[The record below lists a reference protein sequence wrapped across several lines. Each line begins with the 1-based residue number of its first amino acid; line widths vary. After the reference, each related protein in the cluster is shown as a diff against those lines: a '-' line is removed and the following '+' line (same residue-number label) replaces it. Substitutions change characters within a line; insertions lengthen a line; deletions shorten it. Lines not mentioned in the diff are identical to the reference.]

1 MAAPSPRKPHRTKGR
16 HRKPSK
22 FDASNCAHWLGV
34 GAVGFGLAAAV
45 AGGQATASATTDGS
59 SNAGPAR
66 ANSQDSP
73 RSAPG
78 STHGKAGSKRQPA
91 SNVSTPTGGD
101 TTVPPATVRP
111 GKRTTA
117 AVVPAVVAAPVS
129 KPVAIRIA
137 LPPPDAL
144 KAVQGA
150 IADAISQMQRNL
162 SDAGAEVLRSSARIG
177 DHIRDEITSL
187 TGEFAKLVPAASSAA
202 TPAAAKTATASDAP
216 VGSPAHFV
224 ATIQAILSQLVGWP
238 EPPNFTFTTPA
249 NYTLEQALDAHSLT
263 IDFFYDHP
271 TPATRW
277 MSDLMRLVHL
287 FLQPI
292 DPAYTFSDGLNVLG
306 SLLNRLVP
314 PYKIKDPQSA
324 TLTKAQ
330 VAAAAVGA
338 LVKVLDELLAGD
350 FNPEH
355 WRDAATE
362 GGTLGATDP
371 GAVLNMT
378 FNTSATPNLFSLMCY
393 TALVAVYDRYKWVA
407 LDHLP
412 VATPGQTGQLLLT
425 VSGNV
430 NATDADDDPLV
441 YTYSQPTNG
450 TVVVG
455 LDGSWVYTRVTNL
468 LAVDTDSFTVTI
480 DDSAGQLVDLGLGHP
495 YAPNGHTV
503 TYTVHVNYDGLL

>member
-1 MAAPSPRKPHRTKGR
+1 
-16 HRKPSK
+16 
-22 FDASNCAHWLGV
+22 
-34 GAVGFGLAAAV
+34 
-45 AGGQATASATTDGS
+45 
-59 SNAGPAR
+59 
-66 ANSQDSP
+66 
-73 RSAPG
+73 
-78 STHGKAGSKRQPA
+78 
-91 SNVSTPTGGD
+91 VSTPTAGD
-101 TTVPPATVRP
+101 TAAPPTKARP
-111 GKRTTA
+111 GKRTAAA
-117 AVVPAVVAAPVS
+117 AV
-129 KPVAIRIA
+129 PVALTAPAAIHVA
-137 LPPPDAL
+137 LPPAEAL
-144 KAVQGA
+144 NAVQGA
-150 IADAISQMQRNL
+150 MAAAVNQLQQNL
-162 SDAGAEVLRSSARIG
+162 SDAGAAVLRNSARIG
-177 DHIRDEITSL
+177 DHIRDEINSL
-187 TGEFAKLVPAASSAA
+187 TGEFAKLAPPVNSAAA
-202 TPAAAKTATASDAP
+202 TPAAMRTASASDAP

-224 ATIQAILSQLVGWP
+224 ATIQAILDQLVGWP
-238 EPPNFTFTTPA
+238 EPPNFTFVTPA
-249 NYTLEQALDAHSLT
+249 NYTLEQALDAHSIT
-263 IDFFYDHP
+263 IDFFYDNP

-277 MSDLMRLVHL
+277 MPDLMRIVHL
-287 FLQPI
+287 FLGPI
-292 DPAYTFSDGLNVLG
+292 DPAYTFADGLNVLG
-306 SLLNRLVP
+306 SLLNRIVP

-371 GAVLNMT
+371 GSVLNMT
-378 FNTSATPNLFSLMCY
+378 FNTSAAPNLFSLMAY

-412 VATPGQTGQLLLT
+412 VATPSQTGQLLAV
-425 VSGNV
+425 VSGNL

-441 YTYSQPTNG
+441 YTYSQPAKG

-468 LAVDTDSFTVTI
+468 LANDTDSFTVTI

-503 TYTVHVNYDGLL
+503 TYTVYVNYDGLL